1 MLKRMALILLG
12 AAIGAAAVGLIA
24 SQTGGGGDVRI
35 SVQKLEDGAVAVALQ
50 EADEDGSWGERQRPD
65 LHRLPAD
72 AASGLWFNSS
82 PITTSA
88 AAAAAPRHAI
98 CLVHHGSEEDVFW
111 LSLTRNAFISSLNIA
126 VDLTIKGSPD
136 ADEQA
141 QLIRE
146 CVAEG
151 AQGIA
156 TSLPNVEALRGAI
169 THAQESEVIVVTYNS
184 GRGDASSLNV
194 PLHVSLDEAAVG
206 RRTGEEFNEAGITGT
221 VLCVLHEPANAG
233 LVERCDALDGAYEGG
248 EVERFNVA
256 GVADIE
262 RSTEQLTERLRE
274 GGVGA
279 LLALNSALMNPSVEA
294 VAAAG
299 SDAKVASVGDTLSA
313 ATEIVDGK
321 VFMAVTDQPW
331 FQVDYAL
338 ASLKNFL
345 GAIDNVGLSVRAI
358 GINPTTLVAIE
369 PLVMDRE
376 KSQELLDEYARF
388 TAEWLG
394 N

>member
-1 MLKRMALILLG
+1 M
-12 AAIGAAAVGLIA
+12 
-24 SQTGGGGDVRI
+24 
-35 SVQKLEDGAVAVALQ
+35 
-50 EADEDGSWGERQRPD
+50 
-65 LHRLPAD
+65 
-72 AASGLWFNSS
+72 
-82 PITTSA
+82 
-88 AAAAAPRHAI
+88 
-98 CLVHHGSEEDVFW
+98 FW
-111 LSLTRNAFISSLNIA
+111 LSLTRNAIISSLNIA

-169 THAQESEVIVVTYNS
+169 AHAQESEVIVVTYNS

-294 VAAAG
+294 VAAAD